1 MHSSLA
7 SHKIPSGH
15 PLSLEVCS
23 SSPSLSEVWIRCCC
37 LSLPINTCFTP
48 QEGFYAFFCPFLR
61 ETLIFLKACSLK
73 STPGLLLLHI
83 SSSVAYTLLCSL
95 CSRQASLSLPSMLLF
110 PSFTSLHRSCTCP
123 ILNLSDILESGFELY
138 N

>member
-1 MHSSLA
+1 MC
-7 SHKIPSGH
+7 IPLLH
-15 PLSLEVCS
+15 PTRYLSVEVCS
-23 SSPSLSEVWIRCCC
+23 RSPALSEVWIHCCS
-37 LSLPINTCFTP
+37 LSLPINACFMS

-110 PSFTSLHRSCTCP
+110 PYFTSLHRSCMCP
-123 ILNLSDILESGFELY
+123 ILTLSDILESDFELY
-138 N
+138 T